1 MSASSILLLGPL
13 PQVEHSRLDD
23 ETKQVLQGFQSS
35 KEQFRL
41 ARVISV
47 SHVKVQYLGEFPKK
61 RQESN
66 TVMGSTAQERDGGE
80 LRSRRPSFRVHPLT
94 YA

>member
-1 MSASSILLLGPL
+1 MWVSASSILLLGPL

-23 ETKQVLQGFQSS
+23 ESKQVLQGFQSS

-61 RQESN
+61 GKKVTLSWAVLLKKEMAVN
-66 TVMGSTAQERDGGE
+66 
-80 LRSRRPSFRVHPLT
+80 
-94 YA
+94 